1 MTRDR
6 VANPLDDT
14 TRMAP
19 AQEAGPADAQPAAA
33 CLVVLSGSNVG
44 EMYRIEKDQVVIG
57 RGDKVDLRLVDDGI
71 SREHVRLSKEEGRI
85 VLEDLGST
93 NGTYCNGQRVARQP
107 LAEGDKILIGS
118 TTILKFSYQDKLDEM
133 FQRQM
138 SESALRDGLTRAFNK
153 RYFTDRIESEFQYA
167 IRHRTPL
174 SLIFLDIDHF
184 KKINDQHGHQAGD
197 HVLAQLSTLVMSML
211 GEEETFA
218 RYGGEEFAIVA
229 RGVEL
234 AAATELSERL
244 RAAVEAHPFK
254 FAATTLPVTISVGVA
269 RAPGPGMAA
278 SGDLVARADE
288 AMYAAKR
295 SGRNR
300 VCSAEDGGPRKA
312 ARGGRRRAGEAR
324 RARNRQPGH
333 RLRHLGRLSE
343 RALETRQI
351 VGARDGD
358 RAQALEVRRR
368 HLSVEQRKSPL
379 AQPRDEVADGRLR
392 GVGAA
397 MKHRFAAEET
407 AQRDAVETADQRVPL
422 PDLHAVGEPAPMQL
436 AVRAHEVTGDPGG
449 RAIAAGLGAGA
460 HDILERRVDGEP
472 PPGPPRGAPDA
483 AVRPPG
489 VEVEDRARI
498 GRPPGEHRVG
508 RPREDAGSIRGH
520 QRLEVE
526 PTSECHETVRRL
538 AIAIWRAPLPRAPE
552 SASHLASDNRWRPLR
567 SVYQR
572 LRRFPL
578 YALYAP

>member
-19 AQEAGPADAQPAAA
+19 AQEAGPEDAQPAAA

-107 LAEGDKILIGS
+107 LSEGDKILIGS

-153 RYFTDRIESEFQYA
+153 RYFNDRIESEFQYA
-167 IRHRTPL
+167 LRHSTPL

-184 KKINDQHGHQAGD
+184 KKINDQHGHLSGD
-197 HVLAQLSTLVMSML
+197 QVLAQLSTLVMSML

-234 AAATELSERL
+234 AAAVALSERL
-244 RAAVEAHPFK
+244 RSAVETHPFTS
-254 FAATTLPVTISVGVA
+254 ASTTLPVTISVGVA
-269 RAPGPGMAA
+269 RAPGPGMAS

-295 SGRNR
+295 GGRNR
-300 VCSAEDGGPRKA
+300 VCSAESGAEAKGGGEAGGPQ
-312 ARGGRRRAGEAR
+312 GG
-324 RARNRQPGH
+324 
-333 RLRHLGRLSE
+333 
-343 RALETRQI
+343 
-351 VGARDGD
+351 
-358 RAQALEVRRR
+358 
-368 HLSVEQRKSPL
+368 
-379 AQPRDEVADGRLR
+379 
-392 GVGAA
+392 
-397 MKHRFAAEET
+397 
-407 AQRDAVETADQRVPL
+407 
-422 PDLHAVGEPAPMQL
+422 
-436 AVRAHEVTGDPGG
+436 GDPQ
-449 RAIAAGLGAGA
+449 A
-460 HDILERRVDGEP
+460 E
-472 PPGPPRGAPDA
+472 
-483 AVRPPG
+483 
-489 VEVEDRARI
+489 
-498 GRPPGEHRVG
+498 
-508 RPREDAGSIRGH
+508 
-520 QRLEVE
+520 
-526 PTSECHETVRRL
+526 
-538 AIAIWRAPLPRAPE
+538 
-552 SASHLASDNRWRPLR
+552 
-567 SVYQR
+567 
-572 LRRFPL
+572 
-578 YALYAP
+578 

>member
-19 AQEAGPADAQPAAA
+19 AQPAAEGGQA
-33 CLVVLSGSNVG
+33 AVPTLVVLSGSNVG
-44 EMYRIEKDQVVIG
+44 EMYRLEKEQMVIG
-57 RGDKVDLRLVDDGI
+57 RGDKVDLRLVDEGI
-71 SREHVRLSKEEGRI
+71 SREHVRLSKAEGRV

-167 IRHRTPL
+167 IRHRSPL

-218 RYGGEEFAIVA
+218 RYGGEEFAVIA
-229 RGVEL
+229 RGVDLE
-234 AAATELSERL
+234 AATELSERL

-254 FAATTLPVTISVGVA
+254 FESTSLPVTISVGVA
-269 RAPGPGMAA
+269 RAPGPGLAA

-300 VCSAEDGGPRKA
+300 VCSSDG
-312 ARGGRRRAGEAR
+312 
-324 RARNRQPGH
+324 
-333 RLRHLGRLSE
+333 
-343 RALETRQI
+343 
-351 VGARDGD
+351 
-358 RAQALEVRRR
+358 
-368 HLSVEQRKSPL
+368 
-379 AQPRDEVADGRLR
+379 
-392 GVGAA
+392 
-397 MKHRFAAEET
+397 
-407 AQRDAVETADQRVPL
+407 
-422 PDLHAVGEPAPMQL
+422 
-436 AVRAHEVTGDPGG
+436 
-449 RAIAAGLGAGA
+449 
-460 HDILERRVDGEP
+460 
-472 PPGPPRGAPDA
+472 
-483 AVRPPG
+483 
-489 VEVEDRARI
+489 
-498 GRPPGEHRVG
+498 
-508 RPREDAGSIRGH
+508 
-520 QRLEVE
+520 
-526 PTSECHETVRRL
+526 
-538 AIAIWRAPLPRAPE
+538 
-552 SASHLASDNRWRPLR
+552 
-567 SVYQR
+567 
-572 LRRFPL
+572 
-578 YALYAP
+578 

>member
-19 AQEAGPADAQPAAA
+19 AQEAGPVDAQVAAA

-71 SREHVRLSKEEGRI
+71 SREHVRLFTEEGRI

-93 NGTYCNGQRVARQP
+93 NGTYCNGQRVERQP

-118 TTILKFSYQDKLDEM
+118 TTILKFSYQDRLDEM

-234 AAATELSERL
+234 AEAVELSERL
-244 RAAVEAHPFK
+244 RAAVAAHPFK
-254 FAATTLPVTISVGVA
+254 FASTTLPVTISVGVA
-269 RAPGPGMAA
+269 RAPGAGMAA

-300 VCSAEDGGPRKA
+300 VCSAE
-312 ARGGRRRAGEAR
+312 AGE
-324 RARNRQPGH
+324 Q
-333 RLRHLGRLSE
+333 
-343 RALETRQI
+343 
-351 VGARDGD
+351 
-358 RAQALEVRRR
+358 
-368 HLSVEQRKSPL
+368 
-379 AQPRDEVADGRLR
+379 
-392 GVGAA
+392 
-397 MKHRFAAEET
+397 
-407 AQRDAVETADQRVPL
+407 
-422 PDLHAVGEPAPMQL
+422 
-436 AVRAHEVTGDPGG
+436 
-449 RAIAAGLGAGA
+449 
-460 HDILERRVDGEP
+460 
-472 PPGPPRGAPDA
+472 
-483 AVRPPG
+483 
-489 VEVEDRARI
+489 
-498 GRPPGEHRVG
+498 
-508 RPREDAGSIRGH
+508 
-520 QRLEVE
+520 
-526 PTSECHETVRRL
+526 
-538 AIAIWRAPLPRAPE
+538 PE
-552 SASHLASDNRWRPLR
+552 SGRQAEDEDPQGSE
-567 SVYQR
+567 
-572 LRRFPL
+572 
-578 YALYAP
+578 